1 MQKNHLLHG
10 VFACRFLMVA
20 LCMLLFTGSLHA
32 AGDEDYQR
40 KKISV
45 QATNETIEQVLDKI
59 SKSADVRFFQE
70 NHTKS

>member
-40 KKISV
+40 KRFPYRLQTKPSSKFW
-45 QATNETIEQVLDKI
+45 TIQ
-59 SKSADVRFFQE
+59 
-70 NHTKS
+70 H